1 MLYYE
6 YYELLMRN
14 MSDTEG
20 NRKNHLE
27 RSKYAI

>member
-6 YYELLMRN
+6 QLLTRN
-14 MSDTEG
+14 ISDTEG